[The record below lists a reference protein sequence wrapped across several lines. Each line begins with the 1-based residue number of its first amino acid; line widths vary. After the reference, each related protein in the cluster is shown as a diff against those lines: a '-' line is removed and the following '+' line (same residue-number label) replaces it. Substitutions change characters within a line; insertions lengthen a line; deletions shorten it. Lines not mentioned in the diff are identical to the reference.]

1 MKKYT
6 IFFIGL
12 GLLGLILFQ
21 REVVLP
27 FVYKVV
33 GSDLFLVETDD
44 KAYME
49 SVVDEYTDMAF
60 AQCNNYIKKELGDE
74 FSLSFSEKAINA
86 WSIGDHQYVINAE
99 VEMSKANAENAV
111 KRYVCRISY
120 DKKTDQSG
128 LMDSDNWSIYGLS
141 GIDEI

>member
-6 IFFIGL
+6 IFLIGF

-44 KAYME
+44 KADME
-49 SVVDEYTDMAF
+49 SVVDEYTEMAF

-74 FSLSFSEKAINA
+74 FSLSFSEKAI
-86 WSIGDHQYVINAE
+86 S
-99 VEMSKANAENAV
+99 SK
-111 KRYVCRISY
+111 
-120 DKKTDQSG
+120 
-128 LMDSDNWSIYGLS
+128 
-141 GIDEI
+141 